1 MLGLTRTPLRV
12 SLFGGGTDYPAYF
25 QRQPGAVVGF
35 AINRYIYISA
45 LKLQGA
51 QDYNYRI
58 AYSKLERV
66 NAIGDIEHPIVREVL
81 NYWGVEERLDLSVQS
96 DFPAGSGLGSSSAF
110 TVGFVNL
117 VGAIF
122 GRRLDGFELARMA
135 TYVEQDLLHE
145 NVGIQDQLHTAL
157 GGLNRFDFH
166 GEEIR
171 ATPVKVSDGILK
183 ELNRSLVL
191 VHSGLVRRASDA
203 AATKIS
209 AISSGKSDAALATLY
224 AMVGDCVG
232 LLESRKDIVPEL
244 GRLLDEG
251 WTIKQSLSPDITN
264 DAVNALYA
272 TARRAGAYGGKLC
285 GAGGG
290 GAVVLLIDPDRLHEL
305 EAALA
310 PYVVVPIEIDHA
322 GSIILQAEA
331 PAEPV
336 ARRGVVRMPAAA
348 AE

>member
-25 QRQPGAVVGF
+25 ERQPGAVIGF

-51 QDYNYRI
+51 QDYNFRI

-66 NAIGDIEHPIVREVL
+66 NAIRDIEHPIVREVL
-81 NYWGVEERLDLSVQS
+81 RYWDVAERLDLSVQS

-117 VGAIF
+117 VSAIF
-122 GRRLDGFELARMA
+122 GRRLNGFELARMA

-145 NVGIQDQLHTAL
+145 NVGVQDQLHTAM
-157 GGLNRFDFH
+157 GGVNRFDFH
-166 GEEIR
+166 GSEIR
-171 ATPVKVSDGILK
+171 ATPVKVTDSVLGQ
-183 ELNRSLVL
+183 LNMSLVL

-203 AATKIS
+203 AAAKIS
-209 AISSGKSDAALATLY
+209 AISSGKSDASLATLY
-224 AMVGDCVG
+224 AMVGDCVS
-232 LLESRKDIVPEL
+232 LLERDGDVVREL
-244 GRLLDEG
+244 GRLLNEG
-251 WTIKQSLSPDITN
+251 WRIKQSLSPDITN
-264 DAVNALYA
+264 ASVDALYA
-272 TARRAGAYGGKLC
+272 TALRSGAYGGKLC

-290 GAVVLLIDPDRLHEL
+290 GAVALLIDPERLAEL
-305 EAALA
+305 QAALA
-310 PYVVVPIEIDHA
+310 PYVVVPIEIDYA
-322 GSIILQAEA
+322 GSIIMQAEA
-331 PAEPV
+331 PAEHV
-336 ARRGVVRMPAAA
+336 ARRGVIRIPAAA